1 MNAPAQSHS
10 EPAESTE
17 PDGGA
22 RFREAAIEAEF
33 ETGEREATQ
42 RRAWRHAVRRMIR
55 MGLGLAVVVLGII
68 MMPLPG
74 PGLLVVAVGLA
85 ILARDV
91 AWADRLL
98 GKVRERLPSDAE
110 GKLPR
115 STIVTMILLAT
126 AGIAL
131 SIWLTVSNVNLLDI
145 ILFWRD

>member
-1 MNAPAQSHS
+1 MNASAQSHP
-10 EPAESTE
+10 EPAE
-17 PDGGA
+17 PDRGE

-33 ETGEREATQ
+33 ETGEREPTP
-42 RRAWRHAVRRMIR
+42 RKAWRHAVTRMVR
-55 MGLGLAVVVLGII
+55 MGFGLAVVVLGII

-131 SIWLTVSNVNLLDI
+131 SIWLSVGDINPLDI